1 MQNDQSQNH
10 QTRNDQATSASQAE
24 EDSAELIPAAML
36 NALSYCP
43 RLFYLEYVQ
52 GEWEDSAE
60 TIAGRRVHQ
69 RVDARSEPL
78 PEPAELSEAPRVARS
93 VTVSSVADG
102 ITARADL
109 VEAEGGLVFPVEY
122 KRGQA
127 PDAERVPGG
136 VWPAERVQLGAQI
149 LALRDSGYAC
159 EGGAI
164 YYVGSRR
171 RVEVPLTAALAEE
184 VRATVAEARRLQ
196 LAKTPPP
203 PLADSPK
210 CVRCAMVG
218 ICLPDEVRAEM
229 DAQESADP
237 ETPEPSSPRAVL
249 RRLHPPQQDGQ
260 PLYVQ
265 TQGAQ
270 VGRTGELLEI
280 RSPDGEK
287 RTVPLRQVSQVCLL
301 GSVQLTAAAAQE
313 LCRREI
319 DVSLMSFG
327 GYHYGS
333 LSGFSGM
340 GVQLRLAQFE
350 RAREEQSRL
359 SVVRPIIAGKILNG
373 RTLLRRNVASE
384 DREAMDSTLRVL
396 KQRALDA
403 EQAESEAQLLGLE
416 GDAARLYFGA
426 LAGLFRPRSGPQ
438 TEFDF
443 RGRNRRPPRDP
454 VNALLSFGYALLL
467 KDVRIALS
475 GVGFDPMVGFFHR
488 PRAGRP
494 ALALDL
500 MEEFRPLIADSVVL
514 SVINTEEVT
523 ADDFVRAAGAVALQD
538 RGRRAF
544 LAAYERRMT
553 QEVTHP
559 RYGYQL
565 SYRRVLAVQARLLA
579 RTVQGELATYPS
591 FRTR

>member
-1 MQNDQSQNH
+1 MEQQQSQNP
-10 QTRNDQATSASQAE
+10 QSRNEQATVSQAE
-24 EDSAELIPAAML
+24 EEDAELIPAAML
-36 NALSYCP
+36 NALAYCP
-43 RLFYLEYVQ
+43 RLFFLEYVQ

-60 TIAGRRVHQ
+60 TVAGRRVHL

-78 PEPAELSEAPRVARS
+78 PDETELPQAPSVARS

-102 ITARADL
+102 IIARADL
-109 VEAEGGLVFPVEY
+109 VETEGGQVFPVEY

-136 VWPAERVQLGAQI
+136 VWPAERIQLGAQM
-149 LALRDSGYAC
+149 LALRASGYTC
-159 EGGAI
+159 ESGAV

-171 RVEVPLTAALAEE
+171 RVEVPLTSALADE

-196 LAKTPPP
+196 LAQSPPP

-218 ICLPDEVRAEM
+218 ICLPDEITAEQS
-229 DAQESADP
+229 ATPSADP
-237 ETPEPSSPRAVL
+237 KALEPSSPRAVL
-249 RRLHPPQQDGQ
+249 RRLHPPQEDGQ

-270 VGRTGELLEI
+270 VGRTGDLLEI

-319 DVSLMSFG
+319 DVCLMSYG

-373 RTLLRRNVASE
+373 RTLLRRNVREAE
-384 DREAMDSTLRVL
+384 REAMESTLRTL

-454 VNALLSFGYALLL
+454 VNALLSFAYALLL
-467 KDVRIALS
+467 KDVRIALTS
-475 GVGFDPMVGFFHR
+475 VGFDPMVGFFHR

-538 RGRRAF
+538 RGRKAF
-544 LAAYERRMT
+544 LAAYERRMA

-559 RYGYQL
+559 RYGYTI

-579 RTVQGELATYPS
+579 RTVQGELGTYPS